1 MLPIILYITAYV
13 LLVYPLINSVITTQ
27 KGIEHKDE
35 KEIAFGIFLFA
46 VTLIIYMVVTMYLLI
61 DTTVF

>member
-1 MLPIILYITAYV
+1 M
-13 LLVYPLINSVITTQ
+13 INSVITTQ

>member
-1 MLPIILYITAYV
+1 M